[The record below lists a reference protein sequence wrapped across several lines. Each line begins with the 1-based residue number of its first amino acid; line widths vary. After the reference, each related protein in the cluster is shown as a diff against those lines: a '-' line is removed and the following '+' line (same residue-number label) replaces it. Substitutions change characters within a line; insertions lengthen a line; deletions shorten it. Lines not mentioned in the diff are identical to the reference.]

1 MKIVTLNCTGRI
13 KEKPMRHLFLAIII
27 ALLAGCASGP
37 RIDTTYTSQNQ
48 DSRVQFLIIHYTVG
62 DFQRSLNELTVGK
75 VSSHYL
81 VNDSPPTIY
90 RLVDESRRAYH
101 AGVSYWKGNA
111 QLNSASI
118 GIEIVNPGFMETP
131 EGRVWFDYP
140 QPQIDAV
147 IALVKMIVAE
157 HAIKPERI
165 LGHSDIAPQRKQDP
179 GPRFPWK
186 QLADAGLIPW
196 PDANR
201 VAQKKTEFEA
211 ALPDIDWFQQKL
223 ARHGFAVPLNSELDE
238 ATVNVLSAFQMKYRP
253 ALFDGMPDAETAAL
267 LEVLTAPPPVA
278 NPDLLS
284 HRESP

>member
-1 MKIVTLNCTGRI
+1 MRNFFFASLVTLI
-13 KEKPMRHLFLAIII
+13 S
-27 ALLAGCASGP
+27 LLAGCASGP
-37 RIDTTYTSQNQ
+37 PIDTRFTSRNQ
-48 DSRVQFLIIHYTVG
+48 DSRAQFLILHYTVG
-62 DFQRSLNELTVGK
+62 NFQSALRELTVGS

-90 RLVDESRRAYH
+90 RLVDENRRAYH
-101 AGVSYWKGNA
+101 AGASSWQGQT
-111 QLNSASI
+111 QLNAASI
-118 GIEIVNPGFMETP
+118 GIEIVNPGATTTP
-131 EGRVWFDYP
+131 TGKVWAEFP

-147 IALVKMIVAE
+147 IALVKKIVAE

-165 LGHSDIAPQRKQDP
+165 LGHSDIAPQRRQDP

-201 VAQKKTEFEA
+201 VAQKKIEYEA

-238 ATVNVLSAFQMKYRP
+238 ATVTVLSAFQMKYRP
-253 ALFDGMPDAETAAL
+253 ALIDGMPDAETAAL
-267 LEVLTAPPPVA
+267 LEVLTTPASAETPTAAPA
-278 NPDLLS
+278 ET
-284 HRESP
+284 R

>member
-1 MKIVTLNCTGRI
+1 
-13 KEKPMRHLFLAIII
+13 MRNLFLAAVI
-27 ALLAGCASGP
+27 AVLAGCASGP
-37 RIDTTYTSQNQ
+37 PIDTRYTSRNQ
-48 DSRVQFLIIHYTVG
+48 DSRAQFLILHYTVG
-62 DFQRSLNELTVGK
+62 NFQGALRELTVGS

-90 RLVDESRRAYH
+90 RLVDENRRAYH
-101 AGVSYWKGNA
+101 AGASSWQGQT
-111 QLNSASI
+111 QLNAASI
-118 GIEIVNPGFMETP
+118 GIEIVNPGGTTAP
-131 EGRVWFDYP
+131 AGKVWADFP

-147 IALVKMIVAE
+147 IALAKKIVAE

-165 LGHSDIAPQRKQDP
+165 LGHSDIAPQRRQDP

-201 VAQKKTEFEA
+201 VAQKKNEFEA

-238 ATVNVLSAFQMKYRP
+238 ATVTVLSAFQMKYRP

-267 LEVLTAPPPVA
+267 LEVLTTPATDNAEATTAAPPEA
-278 NPDLLS
+278 
-284 HRESP
+284 R